1 MSKRFTP
8 QIPSHAVTP
17 ESVFLSRFDRRRF
30 MTALGIGLATGPSCL
45 FAGEGEA
52 ELLTPPY
59 ENTDVFPAPR
69 DASFKVPEAIERKAL
84 TPREVAASHNNF
96 YEFLPGRGGPV
107 WRHAADYEV
116 VPWKIEVKGG
126 VREARDVRPRRSSR
140 FRSGRADLPLPLRRA
155 LGDERSM
162 DGVSS
167 LEAPGQSRAQELRQI
182 CELRRARSNATR
194 CPASAKRTTIR
205 GPITRGSGWK
215 KR

>member
-8 QIPSHAVTP
+8 RIPSHTVTP
-17 ESVFLSRFDRRRF
+17 ESVFFDRRRF
-30 MTALGIGLATGPSCL
+30 MTALGIGLATGPSL

-84 TPREVAASHNNF
+84 TPREVAASHKQ
-96 YEFLPGRGGPV
+96 FLRVSTWTRRPGMAAYGGL
-107 WRHAADYEV
+107 RSRALEDRS
-116 VPWKIEVKGG
+116 KGR
-126 VREARDVRPRRSSR
+126 VREARDLRPRRPSR

-155 LGDERSM
+155 LGDERSL

-167 LEAPGQSRAQELRQI
+167 FEAPGQSRAQRLRQI
-182 CELRRARSNATR
+182 CELSRARSNGTR
-194 CPASAKRTTIR
+194 CRGFAKWITIL
-205 GPITRGSGWK
+205 GPIGRGSGWK